1 MTDKLAY
8 RIPEASDVSGIGRT
22 KLYEEISSGRLES
35 ISVGRRR
42 LIPADALEA
51 YLNRL
56 HEEQRR
62 P

>member
-56 HEEQRR
+56 REEQRR